1 MDLCL
6 HVVATTNDASMNCF
20 LLSRESLE
28 VVPRCW
34 SWFACCWC
42 RCHCCC
48 AWSTTCIKS
57 ENIVLEKMWIRIHTY
72 LFLSVGTEKASQRQ
86 KCDLLRMGLEPQV
99 LWNWWWQQRSA
110 IPHFTPTLKYWSSP
124 KMLQKRATPR
134 SFPLPPK
141 NSLVIKKIL
150 QFLLHFNPE
159 KKSPLIGT
167 WRWETGIRFFLLF
180 RGRRETRWKP
190 VKSAFTLAPVQ
201 PNLEHTET
209 LDRFLWDVRQENNTH
224 VREWGISLLLFLSS
238 HLSKWR
244 RPGA

>member
-110 IPHFTPTLKYWSSP
+110 IPHFTPTLKYWSPP

-141 NSLVIKKIL
+141 NSLVIKK
-150 QFLLHFNPE
+150 FFSSSSHFNPP
-159 KKSPLIGT
+159 K
-167 WRWETGIRFFLLF
+167 
-180 RGRRETRWKP
+180 
-190 VKSAFTLAPVQ
+190 
-201 PNLEHTET
+201 
-209 LDRFLWDVRQENNTH
+209 
-224 VREWGISLLLFLSS
+224 ISLNWDLKMRNRNKIFPPFPRAAGNPLETSQKCVHLSS
-238 HLSKWR
+238 SPTKSWAHWNPRQIFMR
-244 RPGA
+244 RKTGK